1 MTHFLLFLSIIN
13 RIKCKQKSFNIPYE
27 MEENKKL
34 EAIMNSFKELPYDE
48 KKTKVISLVESL
60 WESDTYSTTLSIIQY
75 FEPTDEYLENLYHII
90 METKLM
96 IYEETQEEEKKSMQ
110 QKMQDYMKKLNEV
123 SLKQKEKD
131 EKEADELLN
140 LI

>member
-1 MTHFLLFLSIIN
+1 
-13 RIKCKQKSFNIPYE
+13 

-96 IYEETQEEEKKSMQ
+96 IYEETQEKEKKSMQ
-110 QKMQDYMKKLNEV
+110 QKMQDYMKKLNEA

>member
-1 MTHFLLFLSIIN
+1 
-13 RIKCKQKSFNIPYE
+13 
-27 MEENKKL
+27 
-34 EAIMNSFKELPYDE
+34 
-48 KKTKVISLVESL
+48 
-60 WESDTYSTTLSIIQY
+60 
-75 FEPTDEYLENLYHII
+75 
-90 METKLM
+90 M